1 MIVAANRPCLRSAC
15 YNPVHFMVETAMD
28 RDAVKA
34 RVRELIQERAPTIVQ
49 SFTIW
54 SLSIQTLPISVFTGT
69 GVGIIGRSDG
79 TLT

>member
-1 MIVAANRPCLRSAC
+1 
-15 YNPVHFMVETAMD
+15 MD

-34 RVRELIQERAPTIVQ
+34 RVRELIQERAPTIIQ